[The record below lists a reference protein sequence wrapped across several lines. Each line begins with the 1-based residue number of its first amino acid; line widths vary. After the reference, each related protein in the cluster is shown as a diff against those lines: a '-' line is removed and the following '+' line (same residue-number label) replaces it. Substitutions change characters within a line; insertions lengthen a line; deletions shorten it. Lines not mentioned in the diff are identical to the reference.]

1 MQETEMSETQEKD
14 EHGCLIGKETW
25 DEEQQK
31 CVPIPPASPPAAPQN
46 TKDIKN
52 KTVKLSMDE
61 ALARIP
67 TLEAEIEEKDN
78 LITDLTKQLDEA
90 NKVLESQE
98 RAKLINDIIPM
109 SSYKINDLIPK
120 SIEELKAIRLTLSAA
135 MPPKVNSV
143 AFGVLG
149 KSAAE
154 DRSRGLTVGDLS
166 VVTAAK
172 RKSA

>member
-1 MQETEMSETQEKD
+1 MSETEKD
-14 EHGCLIGKETW
+14 ENGCLIGKETW
-25 DEEQQK
+25 NEEQQK
-31 CVPIPPASPPAAPQN
+31 CISTPPASQN
-46 TKDIKN
+46 TRDIKN

-67 TLEAEIEEKDN
+67 PLEKEILEKNN
-78 LITDLTKQLDEA
+78 LIADLTRQLDEA
-90 NKVLESQE
+90 NKVLEAQE

-120 SIEELKAIRLTLSAA
+120 SIEELKAIRLTLSSA

-149 KSAAE
+149 SSCT
-154 DRSRGLTVGDLS
+154 DRERGLTVGDLS
-166 VVTAAK
+166 VVTATK
-172 RKSA
+172 RKHA

>member
-1 MQETEMSETQEKD
+1 MSEEQKD

-25 DEEQQK
+25 DPEQQK
-31 CVPIPPASPPAAPQN
+31 CVPTSPVGAQN
-46 TKDIKN
+46 RKEIKN
-52 KTVKLSMDE
+52 KTVKLSIDE

-67 TLEAEIEEKDN
+67 PLEAEIKEKDN
-78 LITDLTKQLDEA
+78 LIADLTKQLEEA

-98 RAKLINDIIPM
+98 RAKLINDILPL
-109 SSYKINDLIPK
+109 SSYKINDLVPK

-149 KSAAE
+149 KTAAE
-154 DRSRGLTVGDLS
+154 DRQRGLTVGDLS

-172 RKSA
+172 RTRS

>member
-1 MQETEMSETQEKD
+1 MSETQEKD

-31 CVPIPPASPPAAPQN
+31 CVPIPPASPPTAPQN

-67 TLEAEIEEKDN
+67 ALEDEISEKNN
-78 LITDLTKQLDEA
+78 LIADLTKQLEEA